1 MTQAGTRSVP
11 ESAQKQLDRSSA
23 TPLHAQLAGYLR
35 SRIRDRQLLPGTSL
49 PSEAELQ
56 TQFGVS
62 RSVVR
67 QTLATLV
74 TEGLLERGKGRATIV
89 AAPREY
95 HRLVQNT
102 AGLAAQVA
110 LTGATPTTSVLSTA
124 REDGE
129 SAAAA
134 LLGTSSTQFLERL
147 RAVGGTPIGY
157 IRTWLPLPACEGLTA
172 EELTNASLHDLM
184 FQRFGLRVTGGGRQ
198 IRAVAADEE
207 LAAKLHIAV
216 GDPLLLLEGSSKD
229 QHGRVVEVFS
239 TWHRADSVAFDID
252 VAESTADAGE
262 AMVTSI
268 PHEASL
274 QGLAEQAR
282 TLARQLELLASE
294 SENHAP

>member
-1 MTQAGTRSVP
+1 MTQAGTLSV
-11 ESAQKQLDRSSA
+11 SDGAQKELDRSSA

-56 TQFGVS
+56 AQFGVS

-102 AGLAAQVA
+102 AGLATQVA

-124 REDGE
+124 REDGN

-134 LLGTSSTQFLERL
+134 LLRTASTLFLERL
-147 RAVGGTPIGY
+147 RAVGGIPIGY
-157 IRTWLPLPACEGLTA
+157 IRTWLPLPACDGLTA
-172 EELTNASLHDLM
+172 DELTDASLHDLM
-184 FQRFGLRVTGGGRQ
+184 FRRFGLRVTGGGRQ

-207 LAAKLHIAV
+207 IAAKLQITV

-229 QHGRVVEVFS
+229 QHGRVVEVFA
-239 TWHRADSVAFDID
+239 TWHRADSVAFDIN
-252 VAESTADAGE
+252 VVESTAYAGQ
-262 AMVTSI
+262 AIVTSF
-268 PHEASL
+268 PHEPSL
-274 QGLAEQAR
+274 QSLSEQAR
-282 TLARQLELLASE
+282 ILARQLELLASE
-294 SENHAP
+294 AESNAS

>member
-1 MTQAGTRSVP
+1 MTQAGTPAVP
-11 ESAQKQLDRSSA
+11 YGARKELDRSSA

-49 PSEAELQ
+49 SSEAELQ
-56 TQFGVS
+56 AEFGVS

-74 TEGLLERGKGRATIV
+74 SEGLLERGKGRATIV

-110 LTGATPTTSVLSTA
+110 LTGATSTTSVLSTA
-124 REDGE
+124 REEGE

-134 LLGTSSTQFLERL
+134 LLGTASTLYLERL
-147 RAVGGTPIGY
+147 RAVGGVPIGY

-172 EELTNASLHDLM
+172 EELTNTSLHDLM
-184 FQRFGLRVTGGGRQ
+184 FRRFGLRVTGGGRQ

-207 LAAKLHIAV
+207 IAAKLQIAV

-229 QHGRVVEVFS
+229 QHGRVVEVFG

-252 VAESTADAGE
+252 VVEANADAGQ
-262 AMVTSI
+262 AIVTSF
-268 PHEASL
+268 PHEPSL
-274 QGLAEQAR
+274 QSLAEQAR
-282 TLARQLELLASE
+282 TLARQLDLLASE
-294 SENHAP
+294 SESTAS